1 MDIAYA
7 KKLLETLADG
17 VNPVTGEVLSDE
29 DSCNQP
35 DVIRALHLAATCL
48 EKAEKAE
55 KRAKSLP
62 ENAGKPWNAE
72 DDNKLTRMFEQGRSS
87 REICNEFRR
96 TEGSI
101 AARLV
106 RLGKIQSRDEFRYRK

>member
-48 EKAEKAE
+48 EKAEKAG
-55 KRAKSLP
+55 
-62 ENAGKPWNAE
+62 AGRPA
-72 DDNKLTRMFEQGRSS
+72 
-87 REICNEFRR
+87 RR
-96 TEGSI
+96 TSERHRIGH
-101 AARLV
+101 ARLGH
-106 RLGKIQSRDEFRYRK
+106 RA